1 MVELFRVDR
10 DKAYRD
16 PLPDGFAGLPP
27 EVLFDLSWTDP
38 ALGVRDKSWWAGVNE
53 DPPLPSIWVKYGDE
67 ILTVD
72 TVRKVVVVTHH
83 VVPLSTEERQ
93 SRENYIFENNKRMI
107 QQRLDYEAK
116 SHGYDSM
123 LSLCSYGLSSNAKF
137 AAEARA
143 GLDWRDA
150 CWETALDLLEKIQAG
165 EEPIPENDE
174 ILSMLPEMVWPELPA
189 GESEQLRA
197 S

>member
-1 MVELFRVDR
+1 MVDLFRVER

-16 PLPDGFAGLPP
+16 PLPAGLFGLPP
-27 EVLFDLSWTDP
+27 EALFDLSWTDP
-38 ALGVRDKSWWAGVNE
+38 SLGVQDKSWWVGVYE

-83 VVPLSTEERQ
+83 IIPLSPEEKQ
-93 SRENYIFENNKRMI
+93 QLENYIFENNKRMI
-107 QQRLDYEAK
+107 QQRLDDEAK

-123 LSLCSYGLSSNAKF
+123 LSLCSYGMSSNAKF
-137 AAEARA
+137 SAEARA

-150 CWETALDLLEKIQAG
+150 CWLKALEVFEMVQAG
-165 EEPIPENDE
+165 DMPIPESDE
-174 ILSMLPEMVWPELPA
+174 ILSMLPEMEWPETPP
-189 GESEQLRA
+189 GENEQLRA
-197 S
+197 G